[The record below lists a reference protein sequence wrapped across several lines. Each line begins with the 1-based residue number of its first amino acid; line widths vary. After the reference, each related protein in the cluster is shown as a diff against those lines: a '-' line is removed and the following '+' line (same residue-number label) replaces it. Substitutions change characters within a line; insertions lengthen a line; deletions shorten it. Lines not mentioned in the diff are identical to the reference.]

1 MELDLRQ
8 FPSGLFDVAMTP
20 CLLLYL
26 FVCLFFQ
33 HSSDQAAGGKRR
45 GSESGHLTCRGGDL
59 LEERCGSTSGTGV
72 SRTPPGSNFS
82 SVCSS
87 DEIVDTLGEGTFG
100 KVVRCLD
107 HHR

>member
-1 MELDLRQ
+1 
-8 FPSGLFDVAMTP
+8 MTP
-20 CLLLYL
+20 CRLLHL

-33 HSSDQAAGGKRR
+33 PRSDQAAGGKRR
-45 GSESGHLTCRGGDL
+45 DSESGHLTYSSGDL
-59 LEERCGSTSGTGV
+59 LEERCGSTSGSGD
-72 SRTPPGSNFS
+72 SRDRPGSNFS

-107 HHR
+107 HQR